1 MTTRIPNYMLL
12 TPPSG
17 GGSLPG
23 VVAVTGFTMTEIN
36 AALASAGANGHVFF
50 PNGNYTVAGLTASYA
65 NQTWEFARNAKL
77 IKAAANTAA
86 MITLS
91 ASGLTILGGD
101 FDCNRAAAPAA
112 TVFVDGT
119 DTDFTMI
126 GATVHGGTSWG
137 VAIDNGLVRIEDC
150 YFYNFAYAVLIWRA
164 TNKLA
169 GKYRVAPTV
178 RGNRIDRQTGYTSS
192 AGIIIRSVGT
202 AGYHQGAQVEN
213 NRIWMPV
220 SEVYDNVAI
229 EITEAIKPRI
239 EGNLVEG
246 GRIAFSYGGVIG
258 GTVVG
263 NMANAVG
270 DYIVELASGS
280 ENCAVTGNS
289 GTGLFLGTAGT
300 GGCVIT
306 STGKGNVVVGNRIG
320 QGFPNVVYQ
329 DSSSAAASP
338 SNLIAS
344 NA

>member
-1 MTTRIPNYMLL
+1 MLL

-36 AALASAGANGHVFF
+36 AALASAGAGGTVYF
-50 PNGNYTVAGLTASYA
+50 PPGNYTVAGLTASYA
-65 NQTWEFARNAKL
+65 NQRWWCAPGAKFK
-77 IKAAANTAA
+77 KADSNTAA
-86 MITLS
+86 MIALA
-91 ASGLTILGGD
+91 ASGLVVDGGD
-101 FDCNRAAAPAA
+101 WDANRTGAPAA
-112 TVFVDGT
+112 AVFVDGT
-119 DTDFTMI
+119 DMDFTMI
-126 GATVHGGTSWG
+126 GSTVHGGTSWG
-137 VAIDNGLVRIEDC
+137 VAIDNGLVRVEDC

-220 SEVYDNVAI
+220 SEVYDNVGV
-229 EITEAIKPRI
+229 EITEGIKPRI

-246 GRIAFSYGGVIG
+246 GRIAFSLGGAIG
-258 GTVVG
+258 GTVIG

-270 DYIVELASGS
+270 DYVVELATACS
-280 ENCAVTGNS
+280 NCAVTGNS
-289 GTGLFLGTAGT
+289 GTGLFLGITGT

-306 STGKGNVVVGNRIG
+306 SGGNGNVVVGNRIG

-338 SNLIAS
+338 SNLITS